1 MTVNDIIIVTM
12 SLLANVDQKLAVK
25 SSIAPLA
32 TLHLYF
38 SLLFKYETTGT
49 ICKTTQ

>member
-1 MTVNDIIIVTM
+1 MTVNDSIIIMVT
-12 SLLANVDQKLAVK
+12 SFINVDQKMAAK
-25 SSIAPLA
+25 SNVVPLA
-32 TLHLYF
+32 TLYFEF